1 MRIILAVISCKGI
14 RNRESIVQV
23 EEAKR
28 DAAIRGKKGV
38 SFILAGTV
46 IWIVI
51 TAIFL
56 MPNLSLET
64 KNIFMLVST
73 GMMFPLAVGIST
85 LLKADWKLEDNPLN
99 MLGLIIN
106 LAQFAYFPFIFWAFA
121 KSPEQVVLFFA
132 IITAAHFFPYG
143 WYYESKAYYMIAPLV
158 AVMITVVGWT
168 LGASQLW
175 LIPTVMVGSLIILA
189 TWVTVE
195 NREYAT
201 KNA

>member
-1 MRIILAVISCKGI
+1 M
-14 RNRESIVQV
+14 QV

-28 DAAIRGKKGV
+28 MQQSEGKRSLIYISRYGYLDRHYSNLFDAEFIIR
-38 SFILAGTV
+38 
-46 IWIVI
+46 
-51 TAIFL
+51 
-56 MPNLSLET
+56 N

>member
-1 MRIILAVISCKGI
+1 M
-14 RNRESIVQV
+14 QV

-85 LLKADWKLEDNPLN
+85 
-99 MLGLIIN
+99 
-106 LAQFAYFPFIFWAFA
+106 
-121 KSPEQVVLFFA
+121 
-132 IITAAHFFPYG
+132 
-143 WYYESKAYYMIAPLV
+143 
-158 AVMITVVGWT
+158 
-168 LGASQLW
+168 
-175 LIPTVMVGSLIILA
+175 
-189 TWVTVE
+189 
-195 NREYAT
+195 
-201 KNA
+201 

>member
-1 MRIILAVISCKGI
+1 M
-14 RNRESIVQV
+14 QV

-121 KSPEQVVLFFA
+121 KSP
-132 IITAAHFFPYG
+132 
-143 WYYESKAYYMIAPLV
+143 
-158 AVMITVVGWT
+158 
-168 LGASQLW
+168 
-175 LIPTVMVGSLIILA
+175 
-189 TWVTVE
+189 
-195 NREYAT
+195 
-201 KNA
+201 

>member
-1 MRIILAVISCKGI
+1 M
-14 RNRESIVQV
+14 QV

-168 LGASQLW
+168 LGSEPALVNSNCY
-175 LIPTVMVGSLIILA
+175 GRSLIILA

>member
-1 MRIILAVISCKGI
+1 
-14 RNRESIVQV
+14 
-23 EEAKR
+23 
-28 DAAIRGKKGV
+28 
-38 SFILAGTV
+38 
-46 IWIVI
+46 
-51 TAIFL
+51 
-56 MPNLSLET
+56 
-64 KNIFMLVST
+64 MLVST

-189 TWVTVE
+189 TWVTVVIQRIIFQII
-195 NREYAT
+195 NHHDDSHINQKAHQFYYIIT
-201 KNA
+201 IIITDTSPSTIHDSPIHV

>member
-1 MRIILAVISCKGI
+1 M
-14 RNRESIVQV
+14 QV

-85 LLKADWKLEDNPLN
+85 LLEDNPLN